1 MWVAKLPWAEAMV
14 GCDGK
19 LKMVHYKICNEFHGR
34 EKLLVHKSMEV
45 GGSARLH
52 VLDSLWGD
60 ILCLLTVN
68 MPRTNICGLVG
79 VKIILLKWWLVLMK
93 LMKRNVSSSNF
104 WPSSNF

>member
-1 MWVAKLPWAEAMV
+1 MV

-52 VLDSLWGD
+52 VLDSLWGN
-60 ILCLLTVN
+60 ILCLLTIN
-68 MPRTNICGLVG
+68 MPRMNICGLVG
-79 VKIILLKWWLVLMK
+79 GKNNIAEMVIGFGEANEK
-93 LMKRNVSSSNF
+93 KRKF
-104 WPSSNF
+104 IQFLAIF